1 MLGCEKTRIRL
12 DDWLD
17 GMLSEEAAGE
27 VRDHLAFCE
36 ECRGL
41 FSRHL
46 SIQSDLALLGKAAE
60 RIADASQSRTAQR
73 RWLGPAQ
80 IIAAA
85 ACLALLFMGGYW
97 AFNRGG
103 SRSERPIVAERP
115 ATDIE
120 TVQLLALGELMVA
133 PVDRRRVEI
142 EGADSCVAVQVQSAD
157 PNIHIVW
164 LYGDCA
170 TAPADKPG
178 PAKPVNSNS

>member
-36 ECRGL
+36 ECREL
-41 FSRHL
+41 FSRQL
-46 SIQSDLALLGKAAE
+46 TIQSDLASLGKAAE
-60 RIADASQSRTAQR
+60 RIADASQFPTVQP
-73 RWLGPAQ
+73 RWSGTVR

-85 ACLALLFMGGYW
+85 ACLALLIAGGYW
-97 AFNRGG
+97 AFDRGG
-103 SRSERPIVAERP
+103 SRSERPIIAERP

-120 TVQLLALGELMVA
+120 PVQLLSLGELMVA
-133 PVDRRRVEI
+133 PVDRKRVEI
-142 EGADSCVAVQVQSAD
+142 EGADSCVAVQVLSAD

-170 TAPADKPG
+170 TAPAGNPG
-178 PAKPVNSNS
+178 SAKPLNSNS